1 MATFSAFWVFAH
13 AARGGMAPPAPFPWI
28 RQWAQVLVS
37 GIVSVRAM
45 AIRYVVLLSIFDA
58 GVMTMTMNF
67 DEDDDDDDDDS
78 MCTNMTTVS

>member
-1 MATFSAFWVFAH
+1 
-13 AARGGMAPPAPFPWI
+13 
-28 RQWAQVLVS
+28 VS